1 MELYAD
7 DLDEEKL
14 VTQLSV
20 LRKQVEMIT
29 REKEELTLDMVIEA
43 IRKTPNFHEF
53 LSEVVKLAKLVLVAA
68 ATNAT
73 SERSFSALRCV
84 KTYLRS
90 SMTQARLNHLLILH
104 VHKDVC
110 DKLDW
115 LNVANDFVKGSE
127 HRRQLFGQF

>member
-1 MELYAD
+1 MKLYAD

-73 SERSFSALRCV
+73 SERSFSALRRV

-104 VHKDVC
+104 VHKDAC
-110 DKLDW
+110 DKLDL